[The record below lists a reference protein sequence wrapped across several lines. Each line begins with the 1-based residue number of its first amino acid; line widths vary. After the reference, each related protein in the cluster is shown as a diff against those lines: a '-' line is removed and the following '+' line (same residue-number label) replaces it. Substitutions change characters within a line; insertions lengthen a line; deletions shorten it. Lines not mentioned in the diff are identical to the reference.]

1 MEEPPAGKHP
11 PLKTRLTPLPASCYH
26 ALRRGGMAERPKAVV
41 LKTTERKLRGFES
54 LSLRQTNA
62 LARPRAM
69 GYNAPPR
76 GEMAEWLK
84 ALAC

>member
-1 MEEPPAGKHP
+1 
-11 PLKTRLTPLPASCYH
+11 
-26 ALRRGGMAERPKAVV
+26 MAERAKAVV

-54 LSLRQTNA
+54 LSLRQRSVRR
-62 LARPRAM
+62 ARPS
-69 GYNAPPR
+69 

>member
-1 MEEPPAGKHP
+1 
-11 PLKTRLTPLPASCYH
+11 
-26 ALRRGGMAERPKAVV
+26 MAERAKAVV

-54 LSLRQTNA
+54 LSLRQKR
-62 LARPRAM
+62 LAEARRARER
-69 GYNAPPR
+69 GTP